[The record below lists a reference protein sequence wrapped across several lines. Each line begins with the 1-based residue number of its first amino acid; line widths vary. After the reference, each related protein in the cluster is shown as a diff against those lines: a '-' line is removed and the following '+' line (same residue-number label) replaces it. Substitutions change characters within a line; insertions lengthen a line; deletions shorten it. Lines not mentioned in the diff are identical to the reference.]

1 MAISAGTLGV
11 VPAAPAPPAREGL
24 AAGTRVLLEAPIP
37 GTLLRLAAPNVV
49 VIAVQ
54 AAINVLEAVYVGWL
68 GRLLALQHAR
78 QRPARRGQHATAR
91 GRRRGGRPASRGA
104 LAGVDLGLGPVAP
117 PGHRGRR
124 RRGGHLL
131 LSRQPGARRRAAIA
145 TQPRAALAAPGP
157 PARGVVPRHPPGG
170 VAGRA
175 QHDPDESHGRGAHR
189 PRRRLRHGGAG
200 RLRHRRSSRIS
211 ADPPRVRARLGAR
224 DDGRHQRRRG
234 STGAGAAHRARRRGD
249 GLRVDGDDRA
259 RGRAVPRRLD
269 EPLHARPRRRRRRQR
284 LPARG
289 GAELRI
295 LRPRAGA
302 VLRVAG
308 SGARGVAARRRV
320 HAAGA
325 RGRGRLAGDPLA
337 RRRAEGAVIRH
348 RARVRAVRRHAA
360 VRGQGRWL
368 AGGLMA
374 KMLDLIEKLARGEAP
389 PPAIAT
395 LIGFSLAAIEPGRAL
410 VEFEATERHANPM
423 GTLHGGVLADIADA
437 AMGMAYAAL
446 LGEGETFTTLELKI
460 NFTKPVWTGK
470 LRAEGR
476 VVSAGRTVGLVEC
489 DVRDAKDRLVAHATS
504 TCMTLRGEAA
514 TGR

>member
-11 VPAAPAPPAREGL
+11 VPAAPAPPARGGL

-54 AAINVLEAVYVGWL
+54 AAINVLETVYVGWL
-68 GRLLALQHAR
+68 GRDALAGIALVFPLVMLMQTMSAGGMGVGIASAIAR
-78 QRPARRGQHATAR
+78 ALGG
-91 GRRRGGRPASRGA
+91 GRRRDADALVVHALAIALVLGAAFTVGMLWGGPRLYRAMGGTDGA
-104 LAGVDLGLGPVAP
+104 LA
-117 PGHRGRR
+117 
-124 RRGGHLL
+124 
-131 LSRQPGARRRAAIA
+131 
-145 TQPRAALAAPGP
+145 AALTYSN
-157 PARGVVPRHPPGG
+157 VVF
-170 VAGRA
+170 AGA
-175 QHDPDESHGRGAHR
+175 GAFWLFNTLGSV
-189 PRRRLRHGGAG
+189 LRGAG
-200 RLRHRRSSRIS
+200 RLRHRRSARIS